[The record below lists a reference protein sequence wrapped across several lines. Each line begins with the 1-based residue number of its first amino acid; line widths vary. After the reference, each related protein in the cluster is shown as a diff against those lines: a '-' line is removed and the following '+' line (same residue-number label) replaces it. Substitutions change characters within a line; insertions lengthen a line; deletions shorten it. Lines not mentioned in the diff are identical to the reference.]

1 MSPSFPPSRIG
12 PAVAQGSQGESGLVR
27 KAIRH
32 AKQGNAEALHFLY
45 VRYAAE
51 VLDCLRG
58 KIRGGREAEDLV
70 QKVFSELGT
79 LIGDY
84 EPGDEPFLVWLAEA
98 ALHQREAASRASP
111 SPR

>member
-1 MSPSFPPSRIG
+1 MAPSFPRSRIG

-32 AKQGNAEALHFLY
+32 AKQGDTEALHFLY

-51 VLDCLRG
+51 VLDCLRSQIG
-58 KIRGGREAEDLV
+58 GGREAEDLAK
-70 QKVFSELGT
+70 KVFSELGT
-79 LIGDY
+79 LIADQELGS
-84 EPGDEPFLVWLAEA
+84 EPFIVWLTEA
-98 ALHQREAASRASP
+98 ALGQREAASGAAP